1 MGGAWLFL
9 IAYACS
15 GLAGLIYEVSWTR
28 LATLYMGHTTAA
40 ASTVVAAFM
49 GGLAGGS
56 AVGGAIAARLRPK
69 RALLVYAGLEAAVIL
84 IALVVPWELRA
95 LTSLLKSSYADGNPG
110 VVFATVR
117 LIASLLLFAIPSFAI
132 GATFPMAVRWFVT
145 RPQAIGRLAGGLYAA
160 NTIGAAVGSIAAGF
174 VLLPAIGLFDTVLV
188 GIAASSLA
196 SVLAIGL
203 SARPHVDDYRD
214 KLPQE
219 DRQPLKASSSQEK
232 KRGGRSREVRSR
244 HAVPAAPPAPASAP
258 KWRLAAVLL
267 TLSGFATLTYEIV
280 WTRIFALTGGPS
292 TYAFA
297 GTLAV
302 VIAGIAAGS
311 LLGSAVAT
319 RVTSVSFVLGLTL
332 ILTAI
337 VSAWASW
344 FAGSALPRHFAESLA
359 AAPRAFMTL
368 QWERT
373 SVLAALVGP
382 TAVGLGVAFPLALQ
396 LAGAEGDNVAS
407 GVGRIYALNTLAAVA
422 GSLATGFISIPLFGL
437 QATLALATGVLAVSS
452 IVAVLF
458 GTLPT
463 RARPTIALVGVIV
476 LVWLAIEPRWD
487 RELLSS
493 GVYKYAAEAAGS
505 PDLESALKAGTL
517 VYYRDGAASTVS
529 VKRLAGTLS
538 LSVDGKVDASS
549 GGDMLTQKTL
559 AHLPMLLHAAPRR
572 ICIIGLGSGV
582 TLASALLHPST
593 RVDVVEISPQVVE
606 AAGLFSD
613 DNHRALDDPR
623 THLILGDGRTHLTLS
638 AQQYDVIISEPS
650 NPWMAGVAALFTRE
664 FLTAIRARL
673 TPDGILCQWAHTYN
687 ISDADLRSIVATFAS
702 VFPNG
707 TMWLMGDGDLLL
719 VGSNGADQLHLEN
732 IAANWDRPHVAA
744 DLRATAAY
752 EQFALLSSYIGGPA
766 EIQRYGTGAALQS
779 DDRMALEFSAPRALY
794 GDAKENVAI
803 LRNLLDPRE
812 APPAISKAWADAT
825 AAEHRHRGEMM
836 MKADAYEIGYQEYAK
851 ALELDPDDPEAPD
864 GLVRAAAATRREA
877 DAIGRLESAA
887 RQRPH
892 GVHVWIAL
900 SKMQAAAGSLDR
912 AVAAAREAVSVESL
926 DSVALEQLASLYSDA
941 GDAPSLDAVAQTLRN
956 AFPNSRGAHYY
967 TAASQFLHQDL
978 AAAGRSIQLAITADP
993 KFAPAHN
1000 LAGAIQAT
1008 EGNVDAARAA
1018 FRAALTL
1025 DPRDAATYT
1034 NFGVLELSHGHAPEA
1049 ANLFAEALSIDPA
1062 SQTARQGLAD
1072 ARRALGEQ

>member
-9 IAYACS
+9 VAYACS

-56 AVGGAIAARLRPK
+56 AVGGAIAARLRPR
-69 RALLVYAGLEAAVIL
+69 RALLVYAGLEGAVML
-84 IALVVPWELRA
+84 IALAVPWELRA
-95 LTSLLKSSYADGNPG
+95 VTSLLKSSYANGNPG
-110 VVFATVR
+110 ILFATIR
-117 LIASLLLFAIPSFAI
+117 LIACLVLFAIPSFAI

-160 NTIGAAVGSIAAGF
+160 NTVGAAVGSLAAGF
-174 VLLPAIGLFDTVLV
+174 LLLPAIGLFNTVLV
-188 GIAASSLA
+188 GIAASTLA
-196 SVLAIGL
+196 AVLAIGL
-203 SARPHVDDYRD
+203 SSRHQVDEDDDKPLQEEREGAR
-214 KLPQE
+214 
-219 DRQPLKASSSQEK
+219 ASTGGK
-232 KRGGRSREVRSR
+232 KRGGRSRGQARDR
-244 HAVPAAPPAPASAP
+244 QAAPAPPPTP
-258 KWRLAAVLL
+258 KWRLAAILL

-297 GTLAV
+297 GTVAI

-311 LLGSAVAT
+311 LVGSAAAT
-319 RVTSVSFVLGLTL
+319 RVKSVSFVLGLTL
-332 ILTAI
+332 VLTAAA
-337 VSAWASW
+337 SAWAGW

-359 AAPRAFMTL
+359 GASRAFMAL

-373 SVLAALVGP
+373 RMIAALIGP
-382 TAVGLGVAFPLALQ
+382 TAFGLGVAFPLALQ
-396 LAGAEGDNVAS
+396 LAGAGDGTAAN
-407 GVGRIYALNTLAAVA
+407 GVGRLYALNTIAAVA
-422 GSLATGFISIPLFGL
+422 GALATGFISIPLVGL
-437 QATLALATGVLAVSS
+437 QSTLAVATGILALSS
-452 IVAVLF
+452 IVVALF
-458 GTLPT
+458 GTLPA
-463 RARPTIALVGVIV
+463 RARAAIAVVGVSV
-476 LVWLAIEPRWD
+476 LVWLPIEPRWD

-493 GVYKYAAEAAGS
+493 GVYKYAAQAAGS

-559 AHLPMLLHAAPRR
+559 ADLPMLLHAGPRR

-593 RVDVVEISPQVVE
+593 SVDVVEISPQVAE
-606 AAGLFSD
+606 AARLFSD
-613 DNHRALDDPR
+613 DNHRALDNPR

-638 AQQYDVIISEPS
+638 DQHYDVIISEPS

-664 FLTAIRARL
+664 FLTAVRARL
-673 TPDGILCQWAHTYN
+673 APGGILCQWAHTYN
-687 ISDADLRSIVATFAS
+687 ISGDDLRSIVATFAS

-719 VGSNGADQLHLEN
+719 VGSNGADGLHLEN
-732 IAANWDRPHVAA
+732 IAANWDRPNVAA
-744 DLRATAAY
+744 DLRAAAAY
-752 EQFALLSSYIGGPA
+752 EPFALFSSYIAGPS
-766 EIQRYGTGAALQS
+766 EIQRYGSGAALQS

-794 GDAKENVAI
+794 GDARENVLT
-803 LRNLLDPRE
+803 LRNLLDPGH

-825 AAEHRHRGEMM
+825 AVEHRHRGEMM
-836 MKADAYEIGYQEYAK
+836 MKADAYEMAYQDYAK
-851 ALELDPDDPEAPD
+851 ALELDPDDSGAPD
-864 GLVRAAAATRREA
+864 GLVRAAVAIHREG
-877 DAIGRLESAA
+877 DAITRLEAAA

-892 GVHVWIAL
+892 GVRVWIAL
-900 SKMQAAAGSLDR
+900 SKMQAAAGTLDR
-912 AVAAAREAVSVESL
+912 AVAAAREAVSVESP
-926 DSVALEQLASLYSDA
+926 DPAALEQLASLYSDA
-941 GDAPSLDAVAQTLRN
+941 GDAPNLDAVAQTLRH

-978 AAAGRSIQLAITADP
+978 PAAGRSIQLAIAADP

-1008 EGNVDAARAA
+1008 EGNVDAARTA
-1018 FRAALTL
+1018 FRAALSL
-1025 DPRDAATYT
+1025 DPRDAATYA

-1062 SQTARQGLAD
+1062 SPAAKQGLAD
-1072 ARRALGEQ
+1072 ARRALGEDR

>member
-9 IAYACS
+9 VAYACS

-56 AVGGAIAARLRPK
+56 ATGGAIAARLRPK
-69 RALLVYAGLEAAVIL
+69 QALLVYAGLEAAVIL
-84 IALVVPWELRA
+84 IALAVPWELRA
-95 LTSLLKSSYADGNPG
+95 VTALLKSPYADGHPG
-110 VVFATVR
+110 ILFATVR

-160 NTIGAAVGSIAAGF
+160 NTIGAAVGSSAAGF
-174 VLLPAIGLFDTVLV
+174 LLLPAIGLFDTVLV
-188 GIAASSLA
+188 GIAASTLA
-196 SVLAIGL
+196 AVLAISL
-203 SARPHVDDYRD
+203 SVRHHVDEYSD
-214 KLPQE
+214 KPPQKE
-219 DRQPLKASSSQEK
+219 RESTQASSPREK
-232 KRGGRSREVRSR
+232 KRGGRSRGQVRDREV
-244 HAVPAAPPAPASAP
+244 AAAPPPN
-258 KWRLAAVLL
+258 WRLAAILL

-311 LLGSAVAT
+311 LLGSAVAP
-319 RVTSVSFVLGLTL
+319 RLKSVSFVLGLTL

-337 VSAWASW
+337 ASAWAGW
-344 FAGSALPRHFAESLA
+344 FAGSALPRYFAESLA
-359 AAPRAFMTL
+359 AAPRTFMTL
-368 QWERT
+368 QWQRT
-373 SVLAALVGP
+373 WVFAALIGP
-382 TAVGLGVAFPLALQ
+382 TAFGLGVAFPVALQ
-396 LAGAEGDNVAS
+396 LAGAERGNVAS
-407 GVGRIYALNTLAAVA
+407 GVGRIYALNTMAAVA
-422 GSLATGFISIPLFGL
+422 GSLVTGFISIPLFGL
-437 QATLALATGVLAVSS
+437 QATLALATAILALSS
-452 IVAVLF
+452 MVAALF

-463 RARPTIALVGVIV
+463 RTRAAIVLVGVIV
-476 LVWLAIEPRWD
+476 LVWLVIEPPWD

-517 VYYRDGAASTVS
+517 VYYREGAASTVS

-559 AHLPMLLHAAPRR
+559 AHLPMLLHAGPQR
-572 ICIIGLGSGV
+572 ICIIGLGSGI
-582 TLASALLHPST
+582 TLASALLDPSAT
-593 RVDVVEISPQVVE
+593 VDVVEISPQVIE
-606 AAGLFSD
+606 AARLFSD

-638 AQQYDVIISEPS
+638 DRQYDVIISEPS

-673 TPDGILCQWAHTYN
+673 TPGGILCQWAHTYN

-732 IAANWDRPHVAA
+732 IAGNWHRPNVAA
-744 DLRATAAY
+744 DLRGAAAY
-752 EQFALLSSYIGGPA
+752 EPFALLSSYIGGPS
-766 EIQRYGTGAALQS
+766 EIQRYGAGAALQS

-794 GDAKENVAI
+794 GDAKENVAT
-803 LRNLLDPRE
+803 LRNLQDPRE

-825 AAEHRHRGEMM
+825 ATEYRHRGEMM
-836 MKADAYEIGYQEYAK
+836 MKADAYEIAYQGYAK

-864 GLVRAAAATRREA
+864 GLVRAAVATRRER
-877 DAIGRLESAA
+877 DAIARLESAA
-887 RQRPH
+887 RQRPD
-892 GVHVWIAL
+892 GVHVWIGL

-912 AVAAAREAVSVESL
+912 AVAAAREAVSVASR
-926 DSVALEQLASLYSDA
+926 DSAALEQLASLYSDA
-941 GDAPSLDAVAQTLRN
+941 GDAPNLDAVAQTLRG

-978 AAAGRSIQLAITADP
+978 PAAGRSIQLAITADP
-993 KFAPAHN
+993 NFAPAHN

-1008 EGNVDAARAA
+1008 EGNVDAARTA
-1018 FRAALTL
+1018 FLAALSL
-1025 DPRDAATYT
+1025 DPRDAATYA

-1062 SQTARQGLAD
+1062 SPAARQGLTD
-1072 ARRALGEQ
+1072 ARRALGER

>member
-9 IAYACS
+9 VAYACS

-56 AVGGAIAARLRPK
+56 AMGGAVAARLRP
-69 RALLVYAGLEAAVIL
+69 RQALLVYAGLEAAVIL
-84 IALVVPWELRA
+84 IALAVPWELRI

-110 VVFATVR
+110 ILFATVR
-117 LIASLLLFAIPSFAI
+117 LIASLLLFAIPAFAI

-160 NTIGAAVGSIAAGF
+160 NTIGAAVGSMAAGF
-174 VLLPAIGLFDTVLV
+174 LLLPAIGLFDTVLV
-188 GIAASSLA
+188 GIAASTLA
-196 SVLAIGL
+196 AVLAIGL
-203 SARPHVDDYRD
+203 STRPHVDKDAD

-219 DRQPLKASSSQEK
+219 GREPPKTSSTGEK
-232 KRGGRSREVRSR
+232 KRGGRSRGQVRDR
-244 HAVPAAPPAPASAP
+244 QAVPAPPPAP

-267 TLSGFATLTYEIV
+267 TFSGFATLTYEIV

-302 VIAGIAAGS
+302 VISGIAAGS
-311 LLGSAVAT
+311 VLGSAVAT
-319 RVTSVSFVLGLTL
+319 RVKSVSFALGLTL

-337 VSAWASW
+337 VSAWAGW

-359 AAPRAFMTL
+359 AAPRTFMTL

-373 SVLAALVGP
+373 WVLAALVGP
-382 TAVGLGVAFPLALQ
+382 TAFGLGVAFPLALQ

-437 QATLALATGVLAVSS
+437 QATLALATGILAVSS
-452 IVAVLF
+452 IVAALF

-463 RARPTIALVGVIV
+463 RARAAIALVGVIV

-538 LSVDGKVDASS
+538 LSVDGKVDAST

-559 AHLPMLLHAAPRR
+559 AHLPMLLHAGARR

-582 TLASALLHPST
+582 TLASALLHPSAT
-593 RVDVVEISPQVVE
+593 VDVVEISPQVIE
-606 AAGLFSD
+606 AARLFSD

-638 AQQYDVIISEPS
+638 DRQYDVIISEPS
-650 NPWMAGVAALFTRE
+650 NPWMAGVATLFTRE

-673 TPDGILCQWAHTYN
+673 TRNGILCQWAHTYN
-687 ISDADLRSIVATFAS
+687 ISDADLRSIVATFVS

-719 VGSNGADQLHLEN
+719 VGSNGADQIHLEN
-732 IAANWDRPHVAA
+732 ISANWDRPNVAA
-744 DLRATAAY
+744 DLRAAAAY
-752 EQFALLSSYIGGPA
+752 EPFALFSSYIGGPS

-794 GDAKENVAI
+794 GNANDNVAT

-812 APPAISKAWADAT
+812 APPAIAKAWADAT
-825 AAEHRHRGEMM
+825 AAEYRHRGEMM
-836 MKADAYEIGYQEYAK
+836 MKADAYEIAYQNYTR

-864 GLVRAAAATRREA
+864 GLVRAAVATRRER
-877 DAIGRLESAA
+877 DAIGHLESAA
-887 RQRPH
+887 RQRPQ

-912 AVAAAREAVSVESL
+912 AVAAAREAVSAGSL
-926 DSVALEQLASLYSDA
+926 DSAALEQLASLYSDA
-941 GDAPSLDAVAQTLRN
+941 GDAPNLDAVAQTLRN
-956 AFPNSRGAHYY
+956 AFPNSRGARYY

-978 AAAGRSIQLAITADP
+978 PAAGRSIQLAITADP
-993 KFAPAHN
+993 RFAPALN

-1008 EGNVDAARAA
+1008 EGNVDAARTA
-1018 FRAALTL
+1018 FRAALSL
-1025 DPRDAATYT
+1025 DPRDAATYA

-1072 ARRALGEQ
+1072 ARRALGEH

>member
-9 IAYACS
+9 VAYACS

-56 AVGGAIAARLRPK
+56 AMGGAIAARLRPK
-69 RALLVYAGLEAAVIL
+69 QALLVYAGLEAAVIL
-84 IALVVPWELRA
+84 IALAVPWELRA
-95 LTSLLKSSYADGNPG
+95 LTSLFKSSYADGNPG
-110 VVFATVR
+110 MLFVTVR
-117 LIASLLLFAIPSFAI
+117 LIASLFLFAIPSFAI

-145 RPQAIGRLAGGLYAA
+145 RPQAVGRLAGGLYAA
-160 NTIGAAVGSIAAGF
+160 NTIGAAVGSFAAGF
-174 VLLPAIGLFDTVLV
+174 LLLPAIGLFDTVLV
-188 GIAASSLA
+188 GIAASTLA
-196 SVLAIGL
+196 AVLAIGL
-203 SARPHVDDYRD
+203 SVRPQADEYADA
-214 KLPQE
+214 LSQE
-219 DRQPLKASSSQEK
+219 GPESPKASNNQQK
-232 KRGGRSREVRSR
+232 KRGGRSRGHVNDRQ
-244 HAVPAAPPAPASAP
+244 AASGSAPAPAP
-258 KWRLAAVLL
+258 KWGLAAILL

-311 LLGSAVAT
+311 VLGSSVAT
-319 RVTSVSFVLGLTL
+319 RVKSVSVVLGLTL

-337 VSAWASW
+337 VSAWAGW

-359 AAPRAFMTL
+359 AAPRTFMTL

-373 SVLAALVGP
+373 GVLAALVGP
-382 TAVGLGVAFPLALQ
+382 TAFGLGVAFPLALQ
-396 LAGAEGDNVAS
+396 LAGGEGDNVAI

-422 GSLATGFISIPLFGL
+422 GSLATGFIAIPLFGL
-437 QATLALATGVLAVSS
+437 QTTLALATGILALSS
-452 IVAVLF
+452 IVAALF

-463 RARPTIALVGVIV
+463 RARAAITLVGVIV

-505 PDLESALKAGTL
+505 PDLEAALKAGTL

-529 VKRLAGTLS
+529 VKRLAGILS

-559 AHLPMLLHAAPRR
+559 AHLPMLLHAGPRR

-582 TLASALLHPST
+582 TLASALLHPSAT
-593 RVDVVEISPQVVE
+593 VDVVEISPQVIE

-638 AQQYDVIISEPS
+638 DQQYDVIISEPS

-673 TPDGILCQWAHTYN
+673 APNGILCQWAHTYN

-719 VGSNGADQLHLEN
+719 LGSNGADQLHLEN
-732 IAANWDRPHVAA
+732 IAANWDRPNVAA
-744 DLRATAAY
+744 DLRAAAAY
-752 EQFALLSSYIGGPA
+752 EPFALLSSYIGGPS

-794 GDAKENVAI
+794 GDAKENVAT
-803 LRNLLDPRE
+803 LRNLLDPRA

-836 MKADAYEIGYQEYAK
+836 MKADAYEIAYQDYAR
-851 ALELDPDDPEAPD
+851 ALELDPNDPEAPD
-864 GLVRAAAATRREA
+864 GLVRAAVAIRRER
-877 DAIGRLESAA
+877 DAIGHLEAAA

-900 SKMQAAAGSLDR
+900 SKMQAATGSLDR
-912 AVAAAREAVSVESL
+912 AVAAAREAVSVASL
-926 DSVALEQLASLYSDA
+926 DSGALEQLASLYSDA
-941 GDAPSLDAVAQTLRN
+941 GDAPNLDAVAQTLRN

-978 AAAGRSIQLAITADP
+978 PAAGRSIQLAITADP
-993 KFAPAHN
+993 MFAPAHN

-1008 EGNVDAARAA
+1008 EGNVDAARTA
-1018 FRAALTL
+1018 FRAALSL
-1025 DPRDAATYT
+1025 DPRDAATYA

-1062 SQTARQGLAD
+1062 SPSARQGLAD
-1072 ARRALGEQ
+1072 ARRALGER